1 VNNQFHFEDGKLAG
15 FEGSRFGY
23 LASQLYVLFS
33 DKPELIQ
40 QILETI
46 ILTCEGERLDVP
58 TQCAIENKINQIQA
72 DTLIDQGKSNA
83 AIAKETNYSS
93 RAIAYR
99 RNKKLNQQYIKAI
112 HSRK

>member
-1 VNNQFHFEDGKLAG
+1 MDNHFHFEDGKLAG
-15 FEGSRFGY
+15 FENSRFGH
-23 LASQLYVLFS
+23 LASEIYKLFS
-33 DKPELIQ
+33 DEPETIQ
-40 QILETI
+40 QILKTI
-46 ILTCEGERLDVP
+46 IITCEGERLDVP

-83 AIAKETNYSS
+83 AIAKETNYST